1 MQRQGYVFA
10 IPRVLFAF
18 LVLAAAILVTLR
30 VHAQAEE
37 HPRQAGNVCRGFVV
51 LPTGIAVMSGMPV
64 SHAPGGAHTPH
75 AATHAG
81 GAMPPA
87 LEHSRMQP
95 MGGQAANAPSPLLGY
110 THGQAIVPQADM
122 LCVPLSA
129 AGTVTWTAIGP
140 DAALTVTAESL
151 KGALTRGSRT
161 NAALTLII
169 RQGSVPVEQ
178 TQVQLLARM
187 PHHDQRMPGG
197 HGPANDPDVQ
207 GIVAQPAGQGRY
219 TIPTVD
225 LTVGGPWLFEVHVQ
239 RGAETYK
246 AYFAADVGEE

>member
-10 IPRVLFAF
+10 IPRVLFVF
-18 LVLAAAILVTLR
+18 LVLTAAIFVTLR
-30 VHAQAEE
+30 VHAQAQGY
-37 HPRQAGNVCRGFVV
+37 PRQAADVCKGFIV
-51 LPTGIAVMSGMPV
+51 LPTGIAVLSGIPV
-64 SHAPGGAHTPH
+64 AHAPGGAHTPH
-75 AATHAG
+75 EVTHAG

-95 MGGQAANAPSPLLGY
+95 MDNQASNAPLPLLGY

-129 AGTVTWTAIGP
+129 VGTVTWTAIGH

-151 KGALTRGSRT
+151 KGALTHGSRT

-169 RQGSVPVEQ
+169 RQGSVPVEPA
-178 TQVQLLARM
+178 QVHLLARM

-207 GIVAQPAGQGRY
+207 GIVAQPAEQGRY

-225 LTVGGPWLFEVHVQ
+225 LTMSGPWLFEVHVQ